1 MNVDHLIT
9 MANQIGTF
17 FGSMPDRKEALDGI
31 ADHIRRFWEPR
42 MRRTLLA
49 TLDAPASEAF
59 RAIDPIVLEALTA
72 HRATLEP
79 AAAAPAPAPANQA

>member
-1 MNVDHLIT
+1 MKVDNLIT

-17 FGSMPDRKEALDGI
+17 FGSMPDRPEALDGI

-49 TLDAPASEAF
+49 TLDEPQGEAF
-59 RAIDPIVLEALTA
+59 LSIDPIVREALVK
-72 HRATLEP
+72 HRTTLEP
-79 AAAAPAPAPANQA
+79 ATSPAA